1 TPHRDLVRAIQALAV
16 VKETRAVQRLRE
28 LTLSI
33 REPGPIR
40 LEAARALAS
49 LRAEGAE
56 KDAARLAADT
66 SAKGVVSRVA
76 GATLLSGHRGDE
88 AVTLLGQLAR
98 DKEPSVAVI
107 AVGGLLQI
115 DVKLL
120 LKLVG
125 SLRDSS
131 DARLR
136 GFAVEVFRREPS
148 EEYVHLLGDLLDD
161 PHPTVR
167 ARAREALLQL
177 AKKQQFAKQ
186 VIAEG
191 TRMLATNEC

>member
-1 TPHRDLVRAIQALAV
+1 
-16 VKETRAVQRLRE
+16 
-28 LTLSI
+28 
-33 REPGPIR
+33 
-40 LEAARALAS
+40 
-49 LRAEGAE
+49 

-136 GFAVEVFRREPS
+136 GFAVEVYRREPS
-148 EEYVHLLGDLLDD
+148 EQYVHLLGDLLDD
-161 PHPTVR
+161 ADPSVR
-167 ARAREALLQL
+167 ANAREALLQL

-191 TRMLATNEC
+191 TRMLATHEWRAQEQATILLVGLDHKPAAGRLVELLRAVRPEVFVTAAWGLRK